1 MAINYNSLPTEKPAQ
16 GGIVPKGQYI
26 GEIKKAEM
34 RQGKDETKPPY
45 LNLEVDLTD
54 IVSGTAM
61 GKIWVI
67 LTESES
73 PLPRYQL
80 SRFIQALNL
89 PISGDQEFELKDF
102 TKMVIGKK
110 LRLDVAPEE
119 RKDGKEAQRSV
130 VDISAEIFYPL
141 EESDTGEVQTP
152 DFPEAVIAA
161 PTDPAVPVTSR
172 Y

>member
-1 MAINYNSLPTEKPAQ
+1 MAINFNSLPTEKPAQ
-16 GGIVPKGQYI
+16 GNVVPKGQYI
-26 GEIKKAEM
+26 GLIKKAEM

-54 IVSGTAM
+54 PVSQTAM

-80 SRFIQALNL
+80 SRFIQALEL
-89 PISGDQEFELKDF
+89 PISGNQEFELKDF
-102 TKMVIGKK
+102 TKMVIGKEM
-110 LRLDVAPEE
+110 LIDVTPEE

-130 VDISAEIFYPL
+130 VDVSAEIFYPIL
-141 EESDTGEVQTP
+141 KTETTPVP
-152 DFPEAVIAA
+152 DFPEAIAT